1 MTTSS
6 KHTIWKYWLLSDT
19 AVILKRVDGLRHW
32 LQNRTSALRKPFS
45 HKSSFDPRLWDAS
58 VQKSKKQPLLPNTM
72 FLKHRIGTAAFHRI
86 CTEPSKPTFS
96 KNTLNQI
103 GLQFTSTSRH
113 KDMDPH
119 LSKTLLSFFLLKEVC
134 LTAQKPSEY
143 GWAFKRK
150 HATRTKPRPRKAA
163 KFRRAGKPANTFDHV
178 RFSQKLTLP
187 VLIKLKSA
195 KAFQMRIAIGASDAL

>member
-1 MTTSS
+1 MEEGGGAETLAT
-6 KHTIWKYWLLSDT
+6 KQNER
-19 AVILKRVDGLRHW
+19 LK
-32 LQNRTSALRKPFS
+32 KPFS

-58 VQKSKKQPLLPNTM
+58 VQKSKKQTLLPNTM

-103 GLQFTSTSRH
+103 GLRFTSTSRH